1 MISALLNSFNRAIPR
16 PKGAIPFF
24 LSLWLIFGLFVNAW
38 AAPGPIKVE
47 AELGELTGVEVAS
60 TNKGFSGTGYV
71 TGLDDPTD
79 KLVLT
84 VNAPA
89 GLYELAIGY
98 ASPFGDKGIDFQVNE
113 ERGSGMLKQT
123 SAGFTTAGLGKFLL
137 TEGKNTITIYRGWGY
152 FDIDYLLFTPAT
164 VVLPTKPQKTLVDAQ
179 ATLSTKGLFSYL
191 VDQYGSK
198 VISGQQDDV
207 EYILEKTGKEP
218 AIGSFDLI
226 DYSPSRVQFGA
237 TPQRSSEDIIKW
249 AKKGDGRGIISL
261 MWHWNAPTDLI
272 NQSPDKLWWR
282 GFYTDAT
289 TFDIAAVLADKQGE
303 RYQLILRD
311 IDAIALQLKKFQAA
325 DVPVLWRPLHEASGG
340 WFWWGAKGA
349 GPLKELWR
357 VLYDRLINYHQ
368 LHNLIWVY
376 TATDTFKSDWY
387 PGDQYVDIV
396 GMDIYTDPT
405 ANMSGN
411 WSSAQSQL
419 NGKKLVTLSETGNL
433 PSPDKIRGFGTWWS
447 WFAVWTGTDYIKKQP
462 IDQLKAVFTDRDV
475 ITRDEL
481 PDWRPPLTLA
491 VEEPGAGKGNTPL
504 VVTLLGNPTTSDK
517 ADISVRSAGGG
528 HIKIVVTDAKGNQLL
543 TKEIERAADVE
554 TYSLPLGKADGIY
567 FIRVSSQTESQT
579 LKVVKP

>member
-1 MISALLNSFNRAIPR
+1 MISDLLNTLNRAIPR
-16 PKGAIPFF
+16 PKGEIPFF
-24 LSLWLIFGLFVNAW
+24 LPIWLAFGLFAGAL

-47 AELGELTGVEVAS
+47 AELGELAGVQVAS
-60 TNKGFSGTGYV
+60 TNPGFSGTGYV
-71 TGLDDPTD
+71 TGLDNETD
-79 KLVLT
+79 KLTLT

-89 GLYELAIGY
+89 GLYELTIGY
-98 ASPFGDKGIDFQVNE
+98 AAPYGDKGIDFQVNT
-113 ERGSGMLKQT
+113 ERGSAMLKQT
-123 SAGFTTAGLGKFLL
+123 FTGFTTAGLGKFLL
-137 TEGKNTITIYRGWGY
+137 NEGLNTITIYRGWGY
-152 FDIDYLLFTPAT
+152 YDIDYILLTPTA
-164 VVLPTKPQKTLVDAQ
+164 VSLPTKPPKTLVDAQ
-179 ATLSTKGLFSYL
+179 ATPSTKGLFTYL

-226 DYSPSRVQFGA
+226 DYSPSRVQFGT

-249 AKKGDGRGIISL
+249 ARKGEGRGIISL

-272 NQSPDKLWWR
+272 NQAPDKLWWR

-289 TFDIAAVLADKQGE
+289 TFDIAAVLADKQSE

-311 IDAIALQLKKFQAA
+311 IDAIALELKKFQAA

-357 VLYDRLINYHQ
+357 ILYDRLTNHHQ

-376 TATDTFKSDWY
+376 TATDTFKTDWY

-396 GMDIYTDPT
+396 GMDIYTNST

-411 WSSAQSQL
+411 WASAQAQL

-462 IDQLKAVFTDRDV
+462 VDLLKAVFTDTDV

-481 PDWRPPLTLA
+481 PDWRPPLTLGVQDGGQA
-491 VEEPGAGKGNTPL
+491 NTTL
-504 VVTLLGNPTTSDK
+504 WLVTLLGNPATGDK
-517 ADISVRSAGGG
+517 ADVRVRGATGSRL
-528 HIKIVVTDAKGNQLL
+528 KFVVTDAKGNQLL
-543 TKEIERAADVE
+543 TKEIEHAADVE
-554 TYSLPLGKADGIY
+554 THSLPLGKGAGVY
-567 FIRVSSQTESQT
+567 FIRVSTQTESQT
-579 LKVVKP
+579 LKVVRP